1 LDDGRGIGARRGVEV
16 ELDFLK
22 EWGGWI
28 AAAVFGWF
36 GMRDGRINELIDL
49 RVSPDEIHKALERI
63 EGTVNAI
70 DSKTDQLTE
79 RVARLEGS
87 FERQ

>member
-1 LDDGRGIGARRGVEV
+1 MEPLDILR
-16 ELDFLK
+16 
-22 EWGGWI
+22 EWGGWV
-28 AAAVFGWF
+28 AAAIFGWF

-49 RVSPDEIHKALERI
+49 RVKPDQIHGALERI
-63 EGTVNAI
+63 EGTVNTI

-87 FERQ
+87 LERR

>member
-1 LDDGRGIGARRGVEV
+1 MEPLEIM
-16 ELDFLK
+16 K

-49 RVSPDEIHKALERI
+49 RVKPDEIHKTLKEIKDA
-63 EGTVNAI
+63 VNTI
-70 DSKTDQLTE
+70 DSKTDHLTE
-79 RVARLEGS
+79 RMARLEGS
-87 FERQ
+87 WEGH

>member
-1 LDDGRGIGARRGVEV
+1 MEPLEIM
-16 ELDFLK
+16 K

-49 RVSPDEIHKALERI
+49 RVKPDEIHRALERI
-63 EGTVNAI
+63 EGTVNTI
-70 DSKTDQLTE
+70 DAKTDQLTE

-87 FERQ
+87 WEGH